1 MEIGKSD
8 GLFGT
13 AGYGQAVGA
22 TNSAGNTGNSVAF
35 AEAMRGVYEQTG
47 YRFAAT
53 APVLNN
59 PLSPAAWPDKFSARM
74 DAAAEKLGIS
84 VDEVKAKF
92 AAISQRAA
100 EEGGFEQPKE
110 FLKSLSAEEHETLKA
125 VQGFWKDLNDFQ
137 IDGMGQEGA
146 LNLLLPPGAQRDFN
160 GDGFHQIGEGN
171 IFSFPPDSAS
181 PKMKQA
187 WDSYMQEIPEE
198 DRLMAV
204 SRFLPLIATENLEY
218 DGQGQA
224 TGMRGPRDVGFRN
237 PYAEPDFSFMDYAQ
251 DRLAFVEAN
260 PHMVDSRHVDS
271 LKRFW
276 SGLIDKFQEHGVA

>member
-8 GLFGT
+8 GLFGA

-22 TNSAGNTGNSVAF
+22 TNSAGNTGNSAAF

-59 PLSPAAWPDKFSARM
+59 PLSPAAWPDKFSARI

-84 VDEVKAKF
+84 VDDVKAKF

-110 FLKSLSAEEHETLKA
+110 FLKSLSEEDRATITA
-125 VQGFWKDLNDFQ
+125 VQSYGVELTDSRIGGL
-137 IDGMGQEGA
+137 GQEGA